1 MPRNAERVALVAT
14 LRELARGCNV
24 ARVREFASRSKV
36 QGMMASIRTAD
47 GHEDMKAQA
56 EDTFAK
62 YELTF
67 NLGGA
72 NQDGANVCSVAGCV
86 PWTWLT

>member
-47 GHEDMKAQA
+47 GQEDMKAQA